1 MSRNKANMPIL
12 ESAISPMAIGEKIF
26 LGLFPTHIMVGFW
39 ISPPLCPLQ
48 FVRVM
53 LPLQLDVRA
62 SHSKNLEQTCMPS
75 FSFLIG
81 TYLIFFQGSILLH

>member
-12 ESAISPMAIGEKIF
+12 ESAISPIAIGEKIF

-53 LPLQLDVRA
+53 LPLQLDV
-62 SHSKNLEQTCMPS
+62 SCHIMGK
-75 FSFLIG
+75 
-81 TYLIFFQGSILLH
+81 

>member
-26 LGLFPTHIMVGFW
+26 LGLFPTHIRVGFW

-53 LPLQLDVRA
+53 LPLQLDVT
-62 SHSKNLEQTCMPS
+62 H
-75 FSFLIG
+75 FSN
-81 TYLIFFQGSILLH
+81 